1 MANSPYILVYKD
13 PLLTYLLVSVPSILT
28 FRYDETNH
36 RHPRPHRVL
45 PVWWSWSSSTSKHK
59 IVVKMQQTKQQTKSS
74 NKQSHIYVCIY
85 TYSHKHI
92 LAQPMDPG
100 SKSLNFIFPTQY
112 VIPNSLN
119 FNHWP
124 STCVY
129 IYIYV
134 AYIYTYT
141 YILLFTNIIP
151 S

>member
-1 MANSPYILVYKD
+1 
-13 PLLTYLLVSVPSILT
+13 
-28 FRYDETNH
+28 
-36 RHPRPHRVL
+36 
-45 PVWWSWSSSTSKHK
+45 
-59 IVVKMQQTKQQTKSS
+59 MQQTKQQTKSS

-129 IYIYV
+129 IYICCV
-134 AYIYTYT
+134 YIYIYVH
-141 YILLFTNIIP
+141 IAVHKHHSIIGAYHVKVYSTSP
-151 S
+151 STQRVEQHFPATIATIARDISIPFGA